1 MWLRIS
7 GLLLRHA
14 YLYRRS
20 LARAMQIVFWP
31 VMDLLVWGFITVYLQ
46 RANPDVGT
54 LALFLLGS
62 MIFWEILYRS
72 QQAIT
77 LSVTE
82 EIWVRN
88 LLNIFVA
95 PVRVHELVLAT
106 CLLGLLQS
114 LVTAALLGVLAWIF
128 YSFNLLKVGPA
139 LVPFVASLLLFGWS
153 LGMCT
158 TSLVLRFGHAAEA
171 LVWGVPFLIQPFS
184 AVFYPVEVLPAWLR
198 VFAYLLPSTYVFEG
212 MRAALQT
219 GNVDPRLLAVSLG
232 ADAVYLG
239 FASVF
244 FGWMLRR
251 VRDRGYLSRFG
262 ME

>member
-1 MWLRIS
+1 MWCRIS

-20 LARAMQIVFWP
+20 LARAGQIVFWP
-31 VMDLLVWGFITVYLQ
+31 VMDLLVWGFITVYIQ
-46 RANPDVGT
+46 RTNPAVGT
-54 LALFLLGS
+54 VVLFLLGA

-95 PVRVHELVLAT
+95 PVRAHELVLAT

-114 LVTAALLGVLAWIF
+114 LITAALLGVLAYVF
-128 YSFNLLKVGPA
+128 YAFNLLKVGPA
-139 LVPFVASLLLFGWS
+139 LIPFVASLLLFGWAV
-153 LGMCT
+153 GMGT

-184 AVFYPVEVLPAWLR
+184 AVFYPVDVLPVWLQA
-198 VFAYLLPSTYVFEG
+198 FAYLMPSTYVFEG

-219 GNVDPRLLAVSLG
+219 GSVNARLLALALG
-232 ADAVYLG
+232 TNAAYLA
-239 FASVF
+239 FAGIF

-251 VRDRGYLSRFG
+251 VRDKGYISRLG